1 MLLCGRNPASRKTAM
16 GQFVDYGI
24 GESSLFTDHSI
35 TPRIQREEAETPFER
50 VIASHGPRLNSGLSM
65 EETPSP
71 LRGRALRHAQGRE
84 LVERG
89 RGEGVL
95 KSFTLPFIP
104 SRRGRGN
111 ERAVS

>member
-1 MLLCGRNPASRKTAM
+1 
-16 GQFVDYGI
+16 
-24 GESSLFTDHSI
+24 
-35 TPRIQREEAETPFER
+35 
-50 VIASHGPRLNSGLSM
+50 M

-71 LRGRALRHAQGRE
+71 LRGRALFPNYPSPLAGE
-84 LVERG
+84 G